1 MTFKQRLIPGF
12 MIAATLYLVALG
24 TPVLAQPAPDLT
36 NDMIE
41 ITYVPPQRSG
51 LKPIY
56 EYMKE
61 HRFLEQLKQF
71 LSPLKLPMTLRIT
84 MLECGVTNSFWES
97 RSQGLKLCY
106 EWPDWV
112 SRLAPADKTDTGIP
126 RQDVIVGSFV
136 QVALHELGH
145 GMFDIYDVPLFG
157 REEDAADQI
166 AGFIMTQFGGATARR
181 LLPGTAYFWAADDGA
196 WPHDW
201 FSDEHGNP
209 QQRAYNYLCMA
220 YGAFKEEFQDAV
232 DSGLLPKARAEVC
245 NHEFSVVRNAFAKTI
260 YPHIDPDKMKI
271 VQSSDWLAGY
281 YPAK

>member
-1 MTFKQRLIPGF
+1 MHRLVSGVIL
-12 MIAATLYLVALG
+12 IDILSCLVALAS
-24 TPVLAQPAPDLT
+24 PAVAQPAAELS
-36 NDMIE
+36 NEMIE
-41 ITYVPPQRSG
+41 ITYAPPNRPG

-61 HRFLEQLKQF
+61 KHFLEQLKQF
-71 LSPLKLPMTLRIT
+71 LSPLKLPVPLRIT

-97 RSQGLKLCY
+97 RAQGLKLCY

-112 SRLAPADKTDTGIP
+112 ARLAPAERTETGIP
-126 RQDVIVGSFV
+126 REDVIVGSFV

-157 REEDAADQI
+157 REEDAADQM
-166 AGFIMTQFGGATARR
+166 AGFIMTQFGRQTARR
-181 LLPGTAYFWAADDGA
+181 LLPGTAYFWAADDQP

-209 QQRAYNYLCMA
+209 RQRAYNYLCIA
-220 YGAFKEEFQDAV
+220 YGAYKDEFQDFV
-232 DSGLLPKARAEVC
+232 DGGLLAKDRADKCE
-245 NHEFSVVRNAFAKTI
+245 HEFVVLRNAFAKTI
-260 YPHIDPDKMKI
+260 YPHIDPEKMKI
-271 VQSSDWLAGY
+271 VQSRDWLADF

>member
-1 MTFKQRLIPGF
+1 MTLKRLIPRF
-12 MIAATLYLVALG
+12 MIAANWWLLAFAS
-24 TPVLAQPAPDLT
+24 PVFAQPAPALT

-41 ITYVPPQRSG
+41 INYSPPQRSG

-61 HRFLEQLKQF
+61 HHFLEQLKQF
-71 LSPLKLPMTLRIT
+71 LSPLKLQMPLRIT

-112 SRLAPADKTDTGIP
+112 SRLAPAEQTDTGIP
-126 RQDVIVGSFV
+126 RQDVVVGSFV

-145 GMFDIYDVPLFG
+145 GLFDIYDVPLFG

-166 AGFIMTQFGGATARR
+166 AAFIMTQFGRSTARR
-181 LLPGTAYFWAADDGA
+181 LLPGTAFFWGADDRP
-196 WPHDW
+196 WSHDW

-209 QQRAYNYLCMA
+209 QQRAYNFLCIA
-220 YGAFKEEFQDAV
+220 YGAFKEEFKDV
-232 DSGLLPKARAEVC
+232 VESGLLPKSRAEVC
-245 NHEFSVVRNAFAKTI
+245 EHEFFVVRNAFAKTI
-260 YPHIDPDKMKI
+260 YPHIDLEKMKI